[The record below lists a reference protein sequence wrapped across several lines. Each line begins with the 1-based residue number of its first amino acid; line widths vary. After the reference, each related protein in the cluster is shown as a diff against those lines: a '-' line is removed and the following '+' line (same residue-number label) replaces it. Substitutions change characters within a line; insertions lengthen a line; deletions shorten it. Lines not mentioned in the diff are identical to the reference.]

1 MKRIKSFNK
10 IITLLNNFWKKHGCV
25 LVQPIDQEV
34 GAATFHPT
42 TFVNAITS
50 TPWNV
55 AYTQISKR
63 PSDIRHSSS
72 SNRSAIFHQYQ
83 VIMKPSPNNIQNLY
97 LESLNLIGINT
108 KKNEIKFVEDN
119 WQSPSLGASG
129 IGWEVRLNGIEVTQF
144 TYFQQMG
151 NVECFP
157 VMVEIAYGLERITM
171 HAQKITNIDNIIFD
185 IIKSKKIRYS
195 DIFQQYEKNLNFYLS
210 KELNIDYLI
219 DDFAKLEKN
228 CESLLEKDLPLIAYD
243 NVIKLSHIFNLIDS
257 KTFIAFTERQN
268 YILKI
273 KNLANKIANKIANKT
288 TKKIKHDYK

>member
-10 IITLLNNFWKKHGCV
+10 IINLLNNFWKNHGCV
-25 LVQPIDQEV
+25 IVQPIDQEV

-42 TFVNAITS
+42 TFINAITKK
-50 TPWNV
+50 PWNV

-63 PSDIRHSSS
+63 PSDIRHSIS
-72 SNRSAIFHQYQ
+72 SNKSAIFHQYQ
-83 VIMKPSPNNIQNLY
+83 VIMKPSPHNIQNLY
-97 LESLNLIGINT
+97 LNSLNLIGINT

-119 WQSPSLGASG
+119 WHSPSLGASG
-129 IGWEVRLNGIEVTQF
+129 IGWEVRLNGIEITQF

-151 NVECFP
+151 NIECFP
-157 VMVEIAYGLERITM
+157 IMVELAYGLERITM
-171 HAQKITNIDNIIFD
+171 HVQKITNIDNIIFD
-185 IIKSKKIRYS
+185 TIKSKKIRYS
-195 DIFQQYEKNLNFYLS
+195 DIFKKYEKDLNIYLS
-210 KELNIDYLI
+210 KELNIEHLI

-228 CESLLEKDLPLIAYD
+228 CEHLLEKNLPLIAYD

-273 KNLANKIANKIANKT
+273 KNLANKIANKI
-288 TKKIKHDYK
+288 TKKNKNENK